1 MLCLS
6 TKLLT
11 GRLSL
16 LFFIKKKMCTIYS
29 TAVFRANAVKDN
41 ISLGSVDKRENS
53 ISSLILFSEIENIV

>member
-1 MLCLS
+1 MY
-6 TKLLT
+6 
-11 GRLSL
+11 
-16 LFFIKKKMCTIYS
+16 TIYS

>member
-1 MLCLS
+1 MFKYKIVDWS
-6 TKLLT
+6 VVT
-11 GRLSL
+11 SI
-16 LFFIKKKMCTIYS
+16 FYKKKMCIIYS